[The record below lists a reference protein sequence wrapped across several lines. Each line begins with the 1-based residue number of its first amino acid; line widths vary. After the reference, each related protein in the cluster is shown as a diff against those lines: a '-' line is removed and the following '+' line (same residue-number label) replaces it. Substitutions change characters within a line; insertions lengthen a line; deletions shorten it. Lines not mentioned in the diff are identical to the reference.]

1 MKVARLAWRQ
11 LRRDLAS
18 GDIRILLA
26 ALVLAVIAV
35 TAVGFVTDRAARGLS
50 QEANRLLGGDVVLRS
65 DQPLPTALAEAARNE
80 GLRRSETRDLT
91 SMLRVGNGADER
103 LQLGQVRALGA
114 GYPLRGEFRIETGDG
129 VERVAAGVPETGTA
143 WLSRAGADRLGARI
157 GDVLALGE
165 SRFRITALVLQEPD
179 AGVDY
184 FNVAPKL
191 FVSLDDLAATGL
203 VQEGSRLTYRLVVAG
218 DPPALSRFTAR
229 VGKANVRGLRIE
241 TASDA
246 RPEIRSALDR
256 AGRFLGL
263 AALVSVV
270 LAAVAVAMAARR
282 HSERNLQAA
291 AVMRCLGASQR
302 TLVVIHVGELVLLG
316 LLACSIGIA
325 LAFLLQWGVGAWLAS
340 QLGIAIPA
348 ASWLPAAEGL
358 GVGMLV
364 LLAFG
369 APPVL
374 ALRRVPALRV
384 LRRDLDPTEPSAWL
398 VAATGLGGLAALL
411 WWKAGSATLGFA
423 MLAGIALTLA
433 VLALLA
439 WLMIVLLRR
448 LRTRLRGPLR
458 YGLANVSRRA
468 GTSIAQVS
476 ALGLGLMALL
486 LLTFV
491 QRNLLDRWQRTLAAD
506 APNRFIINVQDDQ
519 LSALGDFI
527 RAEGLVAPELYPMVR
542 ARYIAR
548 NGRAVRGEDYAAA
561 GQRAKSL
568 AEREFNL
575 STSRTLMP
583 DNRIV
588 AGTFWSV
595 DGPAETEIS
604 VEEGFA
610 KTLGWT
616 LGDRVAFDIAGQR
629 LDARISSLRKV
640 EWENFRPNFFVVVSP
655 GALRGLPASH
665 ITALHLPPD
674 KPRFTAEL
682 VARFPNVS
690 VIDVDAVLTQVRSTA
705 DQVATVVRVVF
716 WFSFAAGVLVLLA
729 AVSASQDERL
739 HEGAV
744 MRVIGGRGRQ
754 LRLAQA
760 SEFAALGLL
769 SGLVAAVAASILSGV
784 VATRVFNLPWEPDW
798 VMATVGGG
806 LGMAAAL
813 AAGMWATRGVLR
825 SPPSVILRGS

>member
-1 MKVARLAWRQ
+1 MNVGRLAWRQ
-11 LRRDLAS
+11 LRRDLVS

-35 TAVGFVTDRAARGLS
+35 TAVGFVTDRAARALS
-50 QEANRLLGGDVVLRS
+50 QEANRLLGGDMVLRS
-65 DQPLPTALAEAARNE
+65 DQPLPAMLSDAASSN
-80 GLRRSETRDLT
+80 GLRLSETRDLT
-91 SMLRVGNGADER
+91 SMLRIGEGNNER
-103 LQLGQVRALGA
+103 LQLGEVRALGKS
-114 GYPLRGEFRIETGDG
+114 YPLRGEFRIDIGDG
-129 VERVAAGVPETGTA
+129 VERVAEGTPEAGSA

-157 GDVLALGE
+157 GDVVALGE
-165 SRFRITALVLQEPD
+165 SRFRIAALVLQEPD

-184 FNVAPKL
+184 FSVAPKL
-191 FVSLDDLAATGL
+191 FVSLDQLAATGL
-203 VQEGSRLTYRLVVAG
+203 VQEGSRLRYRLAVAG
-218 DPPALSRFTAR
+218 DAPALSRFKRQVDVAD
-229 VGKANVRGLRIE
+229 VRGLRVE

-302 TLVVIHVGELVLLG
+302 TLVAIHVGELVLLG
-316 LLACSIGIA
+316 LLACGIGIA
-325 LAFLLQWGVGAWLAS
+325 AAFLLQWGVGAWLAT
-340 QLGIAIPA
+340 QLGVEIPPA
-348 ASWLPAAEGL
+348 AWLPAAEGL
-358 GVGMLV
+358 AVGMLV

-398 VAATGLGGLAALL
+398 VAFAGLGGLAALL
-411 WWKAGSATLGFA
+411 WWKAGSVTLGFA
-423 MLAGIALTLA
+423 MLAGIAITLA

-439 WLMIVLLRR
+439 GLMILLLRR
-448 LRTRLRGPLR
+448 LRSRLRGPLR

-491 QRNLLDRWQRTLAAD
+491 QRDLLDRWQATLAAD

-519 LSALGDFI
+519 VTAMADFI
-527 RAEGLVAPELYPMVR
+527 LANGLEAPELFPMVR

-548 NGRAVRGEDYAAA
+548 NGRAVSGADYAEA
-561 GQRAKSL
+561 GQRAQSL

-575 STSRTLMP
+575 STTTTLQP
-583 DNRIV
+583 DNRIL
-588 AGTFWSV
+588 AGKFWPV
-595 DGPAETEIS
+595 NGPAETEIS
-604 VEEGFA
+604 VEDGFA
-610 KTLGWT
+610 TTLGWA
-616 LGDRVAFDIAGQR
+616 LGDRVSFDIAGQR
-629 LDARISSLRKV
+629 LDARITSLRKV

-655 GALRGLPASH
+655 GALEGYPASH
-665 ITALHLPPD
+665 ITAVHLPPN

-690 VIDVDAVLTQVRSTA
+690 VIDVDAVLQQVRSTA

-769 SGLVAAVAASILSGV
+769 SGLVAAVAASVLSGV
-784 VATRVFNLPWEPDW
+784 VATRVFNLAWEPNW
-798 VMATVGGG
+798 LMAAVGGG
-806 LGMAAAL
+806 LGMLAAL
-813 AAGMWATRGVLR
+813 AAGMWATRGVLS
-825 SPPSVILRGS
+825 SPPSVILRGT

>member
-1 MKVARLAWRQ
+1 MKVGKLAWRQ

-35 TAVGFVTDRAARGLS
+35 TAVGFVTDRAARALT
-50 QEANRLLGGDVVLRS
+50 QEANRLLGGDIVLRS
-65 DQPLPTALAEAARNE
+65 DQPLPPALAEAARAN
-80 GLRRSETRDLT
+80 GLRMSETRDLT
-91 SMLRVGNGADER
+91 SMLRIGSGSSER
-103 LQLGQVRALGA
+103 LELGEVRALGV
-114 GYPLRGEFRIETGDG
+114 GYPLRGEFRIDTGDG
-129 VERVAAGVPETGTA
+129 IERIASGIPPAGSA
-143 WLSRAGADRLGARI
+143 WLSRAGADRLGAHI
-157 GDVLALGE
+157 GDVVALGE
-165 SRFRITALVLQEPD
+165 SRFRIAALVLQEPD

-184 FNVAPKL
+184 FSVAPKL
-191 FVSLDDLAATGL
+191 FVPLDALAATGL
-203 VQEGSRLTYRLVVAG
+203 VQEGSRLRYRLAVAG
-218 DPPALSRFTAR
+218 DAPALSRFSSEVTA
-229 VGKANVRGLRIE
+229 ANVRGLRVE

-246 RPEIRSALDR
+246 RPEIASALDR

-263 AALVSVV
+263 AALVSVM

-302 TLVVIHVGELVLLG
+302 TLVAIHVGELVLLG

-325 LAFLLQWGVGAWLAS
+325 IAFLLQWGVGAWLAT
-340 QLGIAIPA
+340 QLGVGIPA
-348 ASWLPAAEGL
+348 AAWQPAAEGL
-358 GVGMLV
+358 AVGMLV

-398 VAATGLGGLAALL
+398 AAVTGLGGLAALL

-423 MLAGIALTLA
+423 MLAGIAATLA
-433 VLALLA
+433 VLALMA
-439 WLMIVLLRR
+439 WLLILLLRR
-448 LRTRLRGPLR
+448 LRSRLRGPLR

-491 QRNLLDRWQRTLAAD
+491 QRDLLDRWQRTLAAD
-506 APNRFIINVQDDQ
+506 APNRFIINVQAEQ
-519 LSALGDFI
+519 LKPLAEFI
-527 RAEGLVAPELYPMVR
+527 KSNGLVAPELFPMVR

-548 NGRAVRGEDYAAA
+548 NGREVPKGQYAES
-561 GQRAKSL
+561 GQRAQAL

-575 STSRTLMP
+575 STTSTLQP
-583 DNRIV
+583 DNRIT
-588 AGTFWSV
+588 AGEFWPA
-595 DGPAETEIS
+595 DGPAQTEIS

-610 KTLGWT
+610 NTLGWK
-616 LGDRVAFDIAGQR
+616 LGDRIGFDIAGQR
-629 LDARISSLRKV
+629 LDARITSLRKV

-655 GALRGLPASH
+655 GALKGYPASH
-665 ITALHLPPD
+665 ITALHVPPA
-674 KPRFTAEL
+674 KSRFTAEL

-690 VIDVDAVLTQVRSTA
+690 VIDVDAVLKQVRSTA

-760 SEFAALGLL
+760 SEFAALGLI

-798 VMATVGGG
+798 VMAAVGGS

-813 AAGMWATRGVLR
+813 AAGMWATRGVLN